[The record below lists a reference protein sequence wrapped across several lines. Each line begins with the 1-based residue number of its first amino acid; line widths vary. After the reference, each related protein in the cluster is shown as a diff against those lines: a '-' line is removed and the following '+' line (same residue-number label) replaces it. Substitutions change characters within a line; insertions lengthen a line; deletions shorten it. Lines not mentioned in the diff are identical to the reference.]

1 MTIYLDFDR
10 TLFDTEK
17 FIQDLEKLIIEN
29 NVDIKLFNEYK
40 ANYKKEG
47 FNPEFILKEM
57 EKDYSFNH
65 DVYQKIDE
73 LLQLSYQYIYSDV
86 VIFLN
91 KCHDNNYQVC
101 LLTKGNHDFQLKKI
115 KYSHLEQLFNKV
127 IITQKR
133 KGELALDYSKGI
145 FIDDNPYE
153 IDSILDKK
161 PFKVIRIAREKARY
175 NDIATKKEVPI
186 VQSLSEINFN

>member
-29 NVDIKLFNEYK
+29 NVDIKLFNDYK

-91 KCHDNNYQVC
+91 KCHDNNYPVC
-101 LLTKGNHDFQLKKI
+101 LLTKGNHDFQLFRYAPLPI
-115 KYSHLEQLFNKV
+115 FRPVKYGDEHLFHLAHHVLPTWCVQLPDFLYLHFLFFV
-127 IITQKR
+127 T
-133 KGELALDYSKGI
+133 GH
-145 FIDDNPYE
+145 
-153 IDSILDKK
+153 
-161 PFKVIRIAREKARY
+161 
-175 NDIATKKEVPI
+175 
-186 VQSLSEINFN
+186 QSFLLI